1 MTVAKSDLV
10 NFIDF
15 TLFSMT
21 FAQILDYLVSKG
33 KKENLPQ
40 ARKFLRFVKEKLY
53 IYLFCELTLNNLI
66 NKQLYEQ
73 NPIVGIVFNLLS
85 VVFL

>member
-1 MTVAKSDLV
+1 MTVTKSDLV

-21 FAQILDYLVSKG
+21 CAQILDYLVRKG

-40 ARKFLRFVKEKLY
+40 ARKFLRFVKQKL
-53 IYLFCELTLNNLI
+53 LRRPEVVTSGNAKLTKFYNRDNFA
-66 NKQLYEQ
+66 N
-73 NPIVGIVFNLLS
+73 
-85 VVFL
+85 

>member
-1 MTVAKSDLV
+1 MTIAKSDLV

-21 FAQILDYLVSKG
+21 CAQILDYLVSKG
-33 KKENLPQ
+33 VKENLPQ

-53 IYLFCELTLNNLI
+53 IYLKFLRRPE
-66 NKQLYEQ
+66 
-73 NPIVGIVFNLLS
+73 
-85 VVFL
+85 VVTSGNGKLKKFYNRDNFAN